1 MKKQVAET
9 LRDLEYYLSEA
20 QYLLQGERQ
29 LGVQSTAGVRENL
42 NRAANRLQSIKECI
56 GDNHE
61 QDSR

>member
-29 LGVQSTAGVRENL
+29 LGVQATAGVRENL
-42 NRAANRLQSIKECI
+42 NRAANRLQSIKELYRS
-56 GDNHE
+56 
-61 QDSR
+61 QS